1 MRGLMMD
8 MPLLVSSLIEHADR
22 SHGDTEIV
30 SRTVEGPI
38 HRYTYTEAHKRSKR
52 LAQALTPLGVKQGE
66 RVGTLAWDGF
76 RHLELYYGVA
86 GIGAVVHTV
95 NPRLFHEQLVLI
107 VNDAVDRYVLFDLTF
122 APLAEKL

>member
-38 HRYTYTEAHKRSKR
+38 HRYTYTGAHKRSKQ
-52 LAQALTPLGVKQGE
+52 LAQALTRLGVKRGE
-66 RVGTLAWDGF
+66 RVGTLAWNGF
-76 RHLELYYGVA
+76 RHFELYYGVA
-86 GIGAVVHTV
+86 GMARWCTPSIRVFFRNSWCSSSTTRKTATSFSTWALC
-95 NPRLFHEQLVLI
+95 RSW
-107 VNDAVDRYVLFDLTF
+107 
-122 APLAEKL
+122 